1 MNLKWNDLCDKMQ
14 NSEHARVCMFS
25 SEKRIHNSLK
35 IRYLKVLL
43 TNFLKIFSTLLQDK
57 SHTLKLN
64 INKNYLQITFLISE
78 DLNILPLFSG

>member
-1 MNLKWNDLCDKMQ
+1 MTSGIKCKIQ
-14 NSEHARVCMFS
+14 NMHVYMFF

-43 TNFLKIFSTLLQDK
+43 TNQFPQIFSTLLQDK
-57 SHTLKLN
+57 THTLKLN
-64 INKNYLQITFLISE
+64 INKNYLEITFLISE